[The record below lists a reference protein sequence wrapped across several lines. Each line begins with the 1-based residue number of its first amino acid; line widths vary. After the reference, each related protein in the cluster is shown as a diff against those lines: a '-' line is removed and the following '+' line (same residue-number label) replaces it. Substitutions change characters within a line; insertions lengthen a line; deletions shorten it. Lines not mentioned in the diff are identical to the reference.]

1 MNAVGR
7 RALGWVPAILWLTLI
22 FVLSSQPTLPSTG
35 QVTDKQAH
43 AFTYGVLAL
52 LCLMGLTRWRWRS
65 IAGAS
70 LLGAFA
76 LAVLYGVSDEIHQA
90 FVPGRNPDVADVAA
104 DAAGAAIALAMAW
117 AWAILLGRRSS
128 ITRA

>member
-1 MNAVGR
+1 M
-7 RALGWVPAILWLTLI
+7 PAILWLTLI

-65 IAGAS
+65 IAGAQPAGR
-70 LLGAFA
+70 LRM
-76 LAVLYGVSDEIHQA
+76 AVLYGVSDEIHQS

-104 DAAGAAIALAMAW
+104 DAAGRRHRAGLAW

>member
-1 MNAVGR
+1 VNGVGR
-7 RALGWVPAILWLTLI
+7 TALGWVPAVLWATVI

-65 IAGAS
+65 VAGAR

-76 LAVLYGVSDEIHQA
+76 LAAMYGVSDELHQA
-90 FVPGRNPDVADVAA
+90 FVPGRSPDVGDVTA
-104 DAAGAAIALAMAW
+104 DAAGAAIALGLVW